1 MAPVIQIFA
10 MLRSTENLQH
20 EYNQLLTWADL
31 YGKSSFEAKKMI
43 ISQFIKAIR
52 VGRDYDIEIVFNVS
66 FEEFSRYGAESAKIR
81 DATIQFASA

>member
-1 MAPVIQIFA
+1 
-10 MLRSTENLQH
+10 
-20 EYNQLLTWADL
+20 
-31 YGKSSFEAKKMI
+31 MI

-66 FEEFSRYGAESAKIR
+66 FEEFSCYGAESAKIR